1 MRKTPIEVVYYGFR
15 IRVLLGECKLDIGV
29 FSNKYEEAEKRLL
42 AELKPRTAI
51 DVGAHMGA
59 YSLFLSQI
67 CERVIAVEPQEAV
80 RRVLLRNIRLNK
92 IRNVIVLPYAASS
105 ESGKTMVITGSGA
118 TAKVTQG
125 PVNVQTIRIDDVVVR
140 FFPQSGPEF
149 VKIDVEGHEL
159 DVLKGMTRTLR
170 ERYPLLLVEV
180 WHQNFDDV
188 VKLLSQLGYMMKE
201 DIDLTMYRP
210 AKNMLFIPV
219 NHRHTPHAHVDE
231 TTGVGSSN
239 PVEE

>member
-15 IRVLLGECKLDIGV
+15 IRILLGECKLGTGV
-29 FSNKYEEAEKRLL
+29 FSGKDEVAEKRLL
-42 AELKPRTAI
+42 VKLKPRTAI

-159 DVLKGMTRTLR
+159 DVLKGMTTTLR
-170 ERYPLLLVEV
+170 ERRPILLVEV

-201 DIDLTMYRP
+201 DKDFTVWGVS
-210 AKNMLFIPV
+210 KNVLFIPV
-219 NHRHTPHAHVDE
+219 NR
-231 TTGVGSSN
+231 
-239 PVEE
+239 